1 MKRVIVVEDETI
13 LCEDLTEYL
22 RAKGYDA
29 VGVLTAQQMGEV
41 LETQNFDA
49 AILDITLPD
58 GDGLELLAQIRQRHG
73 FKCGVI
79 VLTSHVDRSM
89 RIGSLDQGADAY
101 LNKGVT
107 LSEIEATLRSVIR
120 RLPSF
125 DADQADGPH
134 AGKWV
139 IDSKQW
145 QLIDP
150 KGEIIPLTSTEMG
163 FLMVL
168 SRYDGKICPRD
179 TLVDELSSS
188 VRGTTTNVDAI
199 VRRLRSKIKDSSGVM
214 PPIKSSYGVGFAFS
228 EPLVLLEM

>member
-89 RIGSLDQGADAY
+89 RIGSLDQGADA
-101 LNKGVT
+101 
-107 LSEIEATLRSVIR
+107 
-120 RLPSF
+120 
-125 DADQADGPH
+125 
-134 AGKWV
+134 
-139 IDSKQW
+139 
-145 QLIDP
+145 
-150 KGEIIPLTSTEMG
+150 
-163 FLMVL
+163 
-168 SRYDGKICPRD
+168 
-179 TLVDELSSS
+179 
-188 VRGTTTNVDAI
+188 
-199 VRRLRSKIKDSSGVM
+199 
-214 PPIKSSYGVGFAFS
+214 
-228 EPLVLLEM
+228 